1 MGIRGVDSRRT
12 VDLCGIVVMK
22 MPCELSRI
30 DSLVNWI
37 DLMSKHGSSLLNVVS
52 RMNRIHQLVNRIEL
66 MHMVK
71 RISLMSLMLVDV
83 HLRIMNRTAGL
94 MSSRAAGLMNSMGR
108 VCVR

>member
-22 MPCELSRI
+22 MTCELTRI
-30 DSLVNWI
+30 DSLVNRI

-52 RMNRIHQLVNRIEL
+52 QMNRTINQLVEL

-71 RISLMSLMLVDV
+71 RISLMSLILVDV
-83 HLRIMNRTAGL
+83 HLRIMNRTVGL
-94 MSSRAAGLMNSMGR
+94 MSSRAAGLMNSIGR
-108 VCVR
+108 DCVR